1 MRRGDVP
8 CRGTDLAVTET
19 WWRWCKRGRRPHQK
33 HSCWYKL
40 QVTTQSFQKKGNNKT
55 CNISLKK
62 REWIQKAWCKKKGE
76 VVIFIVIHGDKL
88 LCNVTHVTNSKTTW
102 HNIIY
107 CYQDV
112 LLLRNKYHNKK
123 ASIKIFL
130 NSWHSYCRHL
140 QMGCQE
146 CLWSPRG
153 EWCWGYWRRS
163 SCGLS
168 SPGEA
173 ARRHQL

>member
-62 REWIQKAWCKKKGE
+62 GSGYKKHGVKKGE
-76 VVIFIVIHGDKL
+76 IVKL
-88 LCNVTHVTNSKTTW
+88 LWIMVTNYCVMWHVWQIVKTTW

-130 NSWHSYCRHL
+130 NSWHSYCRHF

-153 EWCWGYWRRS
+153 EWCWGCWRRS